1 MKEAKESGVSANVGK
16 TAPLAK
22 DGQVDQL
29 AIAEERERRE
39 GEGRERE
46 GREIRKRRVQGKE
59 EWERERE
66 SKLMKVPLHR
76 VSSISVP
83 VQITSATPTP
93 NIIPYT
99 HYTTHNIIIIL
110 DIT

>member
-1 MKEAKESGVSANVGK
+1 M
-16 TAPLAK
+16 
-22 DGQVDQL
+22 
-29 AIAEERERRE
+29 
-39 GEGRERE
+39 
-46 GREIRKRRVQGKE
+46 QGKE
-59 EWERERE
+59 EWEHERE

-99 HYTTHNIIIIL
+99 QLQTSHTRYNMTVQYY
-110 DIT
+110 ITSNVIS

>member
-29 AIAEERERRE
+29 AIAREREGGR
-39 GEGRERE
+39 GRERE
-46 GREIRKRRVQGKE
+46 RERGKRRMQGKE

-83 VQITSATPTP
+83 VQITSATPTLIYCTHILQ
-93 NIIPYT
+93 NMYT
-99 HYTTHNIIIIL
+99 
-110 DIT
+110 